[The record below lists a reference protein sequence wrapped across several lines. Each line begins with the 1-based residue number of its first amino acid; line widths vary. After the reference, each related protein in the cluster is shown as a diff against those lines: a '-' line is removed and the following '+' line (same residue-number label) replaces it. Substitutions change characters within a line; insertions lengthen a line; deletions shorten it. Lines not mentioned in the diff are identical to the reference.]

1 LKPEPLFRR
10 PAVRRPIT
18 GASAIAALALLGL
31 SCATAHAQTKLTARY
46 TLSLADIGIGEG
58 DWAVEIGKDRY
69 IAQSNGRFFGVW
81 RVLLGSDIAATARGT
96 SGQGRLVPMSYEA
109 NFSWDDD
116 VEDVHMVFRD
126 GLVSEFETKPPP
138 PAVPDRIPVAAAQ
151 LRGVVDPLTAG
162 LVPMPAA
169 GDLLAP
175 TACHRTLSI
184 FDGSHR
190 FDMALSFK
198 RMDKVKTEAGYQGPA
213 VVCAMT
219 YRPVAGYTP
228 GTFRVNYLKANH
240 DMEMWFAPIAG
251 TRTLAVIRISIP
263 TMLGTA
269 VLKATRF
276 ESASR

>member
-1 LKPEPLFRR
+1 LRPELPFRR
-10 PAVRRPIT
+10 LAVGCTAT
-18 GASAIAALALLGL
+18 GAATAAALALLWL
-31 SCATAHAQTKLTARY
+31 SCASAHAQTKLTARY
-46 TLSLADIGIGEG
+46 ALSLADIGIGEG

-69 IAQSNGRFFGVW
+69 TTQSSGRFFGVW
-81 RVLLGSDIAATARGT
+81 RVMLGSDIAATARGT
-96 SGQGRLVPMSYEA
+96 TAQGHLAPTSYEA

-116 VEDVHMVFRD
+116 VEDVRMTFHD
-126 GLVSEFETKPPP
+126 GLVSEFETKPPA
-138 PAVPDRIPVAAAQ
+138 PAGPDRIPVAAAQ

-162 LVPMPAA
+162 LVAMPGA

-175 TACHRTLSI
+175 SACRRTLPI

-198 RMDKVKTEAGYQGPA
+198 RMDTVKMEAGYQGPA

-219 YRPVAGYTP
+219 YRPLAGYTP
-228 GTFRVNYLKANH
+228 GAFRVNYLKANH

-251 TRTLAVIRISIP
+251 TRMLAVIRISIP

-269 VLKATRF
+269 VLKAVRF
-276 ESASR
+276 ESATR

>member
-1 LKPEPLFRR
+1 MPLSRLAT
-10 PAVRRPIT
+10 PYKVA
-18 GASAIAALALLGL
+18 GALVLA
-31 SCATAHAQTKLTARY
+31 ATALMWMPGGFARAQTKLTARY
-46 TLSLADIGIGEG
+46 TLSMADIAIGEG

-69 IAQSNGRFFGVW
+69 TAQSSGHFFGLW
-81 RVLLGSDIAATARGT
+81 RAMLGSDVSAASRGT
-96 SGQGRLVPMSYEA
+96 ASQGRLVPTSYLA
-109 NFSWDDD
+109 NFASDDD
-116 VEDVHMVFRD
+116 INDVRMMFRD
-126 GLVSEFETKPPP
+126 GAVSELETKPPI
-138 PAVPDRIPVAAAQ
+138 PAGTDRIPLTAAL

-162 LVPMPAA
+162 LMPAPVA
-169 GDLLAP
+169 GDVLSPAS
-175 TACHRTLSI
+175 CQRTLPI

-198 RMDKVKTEAGYQGPA
+198 RMDTVKADTGYRGPA
-213 VVCAMT
+213 IVCAMT

-228 GTFRVNYLKANH
+228 GAFRVNYLKANH

-276 ESASR
+276 ESANR

>member
-10 PAVRRPIT
+10 AVVRRRIT
-18 GASAIAALALLGL
+18 GASALAALALLGL
-31 SCATAHAQTKLTARY
+31 SCTTAHAQTKLTARY
-46 TLSLADIGIGEG
+46 ALSLADIGIGEG

-69 IAQSNGRFFGVW
+69 IAQSSGRFFGMW
-81 RVLLGSDIAATARGT
+81 RVLLGSDIAATARGA
-96 SGQGRLVPMSYEA
+96 SGQGHLVPMTYEA

-116 VEDVHMVFRD
+116 VEDVRMTFRE
-126 GLVSEFETKPPP
+126 GIVSEFETKPPAP
-138 PAVPDRIPVAAAQ
+138 TVPDRIPVATAQ
-151 LRGVVDPLTAG
+151 LRSVVDPLTAG
-162 LVPMPAA
+162 LVPMPAT

-175 TACHRTLSI
+175 AACRRTLPI

-198 RMDKVKTEAGYQGPA
+198 RIDSIKTEAGYQGPA
-213 VVCAMT
+213 IVCAMT

-228 GTFRVNYLKANH
+228 GAFRVNYLKANH
-240 DMEMWFAPIAG
+240 NMEMWFAPIAG

-276 ESASR
+276 ESANR